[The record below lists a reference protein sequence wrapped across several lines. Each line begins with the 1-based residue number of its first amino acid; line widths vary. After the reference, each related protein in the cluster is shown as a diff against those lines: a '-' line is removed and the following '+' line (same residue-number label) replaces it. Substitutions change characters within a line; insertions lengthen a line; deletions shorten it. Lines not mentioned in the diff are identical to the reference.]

1 MPGSFEDK
9 NALAV
14 MLKYPALG
22 RVKTRLVPPLTP
34 EQASG
39 LYSCFIKDFFP
50 RAASLECA
58 DVFAA
63 YASEGEGDCK
73 AKIAG
78 MLGARGIACLA
89 GSASPP
95 PGPHGRGAGLVEQE
109 REGLGPRINNLFK
122 RLFERGYNKVVVV
135 GSDSPDLPLEY
146 IVEAFGLLDETT
158 GLVLGPA
165 LDGGY
170 YLVGLKVLFPA
181 LFEDIAWSTTA
192 VLAQTIERARG
203 SSIGY
208 RLLKPWHDIDTPE
221 DLRFLRDNPMT
232 PESSA
237 FIAGLSTP

>member
-1 MPGSFEDK
+1 MPESFEDR

-14 MLKYPALG
+14 MLKYPAPG

-63 YASEGEGDCK
+63 YAPEGAGEYERAGDCE

-78 MLGARGIACLA
+78 MLAPLG
-89 GSASPP
+89 
-95 PGPHGRGAGLVEQE
+95 HGAGLVEQDGT
-109 REGLGPRINNLFK
+109 GLGERINNLFK
-122 RLFERGYNKVVVV
+122 RLFERGYNKVAVV

-170 YLVGLKVLFPA
+170 YLVALQALSPELF
-181 LFEDIAWSTTA
+181 DGIAWSTPE
-192 VLAQTIERARG
+192 VLVQTLERARG
-203 SSIGY
+203 SSIAY
-208 RLLKPWHDIDTPE
+208 RLLRPWHDIDTAE
-221 DLRFLRDNPMT
+221 DLRFLRGNPVT

-237 FIAGLSTP
+237 FLSGLFS